1 MIIGIGLIA
10 MGTFIERQKKNINKD
25 EETIDEVLREEATIK
40 SGDTEKKERQLLEKR
55 IDLLEEMLFKKTLEE
70 ESQNSMVLEEK
81 IEGDSLEQYKLIKKH
96 EKQGKSIDE
105 IAKLLHMNKG
115 EVLLLKSL
123 YKNL

>member
-1 MIIGIGLIA
+1 
-10 MGTFIERQKKNINKD
+10 MGNFIENQKKNINKD
-25 EETIDEVLREEATIK
+25 EEIIDEVLREEATIK

-96 EKQGKSIDE
+96 EKQGTSIDE